1 MNPQLCVYPFAE
13 VTRFM
18 TTRTTTRRWMDN
30 RLPRLGRRWFLGG
43 AGAAVALPF
52 LEVSLDG
59 VPQAHAAGEKRL
71 LLFHTPAGCN
81 MSAWAPSGT
90 GANFSFGETQMPVEE
105 AGLKPRAVMITGA
118 DGIGG
123 PRGHTC
129 GISGVLTGVGC
140 RENSATNALSMD
152 QVAAQAFAGQT
163 RFPSIQLGTNANME
177 NPNPE
182 AGYSPVLKANLS
194 WSDANTPLPLETE
207 PLRAFN
213 RLFEGVTAADSPTPD
228 TATTDRLQAKDALN
242 ASILDYVRT
251 ESEAL
256 SARLGAAD
264 RAKLDQYLTGVRE
277 LERLVQH
284 VPTEPPDSA
293 ACAPGTAP
301 QSGKPNDIQEHVK
314 LMLDI
319 NAMAIICG
327 LTRVSLFDYEHT
339 TTERSHS
346 FLGVNV
352 GYHSSVTHHAGNP
365 AALQNYMLVN
375 RWLVSQFVYLAQ
387 KLDAVSEGTGTVLD
401 NSVMMLFSELSDG
414 DSHSSANLPILLLG
428 SAGGAIQTGQLV
440 QGQGGFGS
448 TPVESVHLALLQAI
462 GVDVQTFGRATS
474 PIGGLRI

>member
-1 MNPQLCVYPFAE
+1 
-13 VTRFM
+13 
-18 TTRTTTRRWMDN
+18 MDN

-52 LEVSLDG
+52 LEISIDG
-59 VPQAHAAGEKRL
+59 VPEAYAAGEKRL

-81 MSAWAPSGT
+81 MTAWAPSGNGT
-90 GANFSFGETQMPVEE
+90 GFSFGQTQKPVED
-105 AGLKPRAVMITGA
+105 AGLKSRAVMVT
-118 DGIGG
+118 DTSGIGG

-140 RENSATNALSMD
+140 RENSSVNALSMD

-182 AGYSPVLKANLS
+182 AGYSTVLKANLS

-213 RLFEGVTAADSPTPD
+213 RLFEGISAVPTPTPD
-228 TATTDRLQAKDALN
+228 DGTSAALQAKDAVN
-242 ASILDYVRT
+242 ASVLDYVRA

-256 SARLGAAD
+256 SMRLGTAD

-277 LERLVQH
+277 LERSSQH
-284 VPTEPPDSA
+284 VPTEPTDPT
-293 ACAPGTAP
+293 ACAPGSAP
-301 QSGKPNDIQEHVK
+301 QAGKPGDIQEHVK

-319 NAMAIICG
+319 NALAIICG
-327 LTRVSLFDYEHT
+327 VTRVSLFDYEHT

-365 AALQNYMLVN
+365 TALDNYMKIN
-375 RWLVSQFVYLAQ
+375 QWLVSQFVYLAQ
-387 KLDAVSEGTGTVLD
+387 KLDAVSEGSGTVLD
-401 NSVMMLFSELSDG
+401 NSVMMMFSELSDG
-414 DSHSSANLPILLLG
+414 DSHSSSNLPVLLLG
-428 SAGGAIQTGQLV
+428 SAGGAIQTGQRV
-440 QGQGGFGS
+440 QGSGGFGGA
-448 TPVESVHLALLQAI
+448 PIESLHLALLQAL
-462 GVDVQTFGRATS
+462 GVNIQSFGRASS
-474 PIGGLRI
+474 PIGGLLV